1 MSGPGPLAAR
11 GPNHAI
17 TFDDSDDMG
26 AVGPHHDSLVISL
39 MIGSCRVKRVLVDT
53 GSSTNILTLDALH
66 GMGMSKND
74 LTPITMAIVGF
85 SGEVRHSVGEITLAT
100 EAKGVNLQT
109 CYTVMDFQSPYNVII
124 SRPWIHGMKAVSSTY
139 HQTIKFPTPWGVQE
153 IRGDQEMAKECYALA
168 IKPTVAARLA

>member
-1 MSGPGPLAAR
+1 
-11 GPNHAI
+11 
-17 TFDDSDDMG
+17 
-26 AVGPHHDSLVISL
+26 
-39 MIGSCRVKRVLVDT
+39 MIGSCQVRRVLVDT

-109 CYTVMDFQSPYNVII
+109 CYTVMDFQSPYNAII
-124 SRPWIHGMKAVSSTY
+124 GRPWIHGMRAVSSTY

-153 IRGDQEMAKECYALA
+153 IRGDQEMAKECYTLA
-168 IKPTVAARLA
+168 MKPTVAARLA